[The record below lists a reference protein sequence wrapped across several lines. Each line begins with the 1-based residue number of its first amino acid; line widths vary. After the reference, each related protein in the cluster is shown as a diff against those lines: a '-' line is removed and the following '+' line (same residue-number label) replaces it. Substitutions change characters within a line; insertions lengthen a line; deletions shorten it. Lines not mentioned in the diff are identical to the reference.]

1 MDALTGIEDAVK
13 TALTPMAPSLRTLD
27 IYSGQLET
35 DSLDN
40 LIIQFPCI
48 YILTTGIQIEVENFE
63 NFADIGVDLFIGDR
77 NLRGAEAAIRGDG
90 TSPGVYSIMQDAFDL
105 LHNKGVYSEFALMQI
120 ESASPWIYRPKD
132 GLCIWTQ
139 TYKIKGN
146 IENG

>member
-1 MDALTGIEDAVK
+1 MDALTVIEDAVK

-35 DSLDN
+35 DSLDD
-40 LIIQFPCI
+40 LTIQFPFI

-63 NFADIGVDLFIGDR
+63 NFVDVGIDLFIGDR

-90 TSPGVYSIMQDAFDL
+90 TSPGVYSIMQKAFDL
-105 LHNKGVYSEFALMQI
+105 VHNKKMNSDFAVPQLTG
-120 ESASPWIYRPKD
+120 AAPWIYRPKD

-139 TYKIKGN
+139 TYKIKGD